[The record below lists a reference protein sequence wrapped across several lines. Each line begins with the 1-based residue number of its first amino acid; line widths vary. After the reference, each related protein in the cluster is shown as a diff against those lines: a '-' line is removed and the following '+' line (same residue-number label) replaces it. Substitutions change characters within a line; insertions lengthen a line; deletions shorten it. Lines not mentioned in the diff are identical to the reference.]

1 MCDGPGACRP
11 VIGPACAALSLAQK
25 VQVIILLL
33 LLFSRGPVSSLLFF
47 PSERVRQREADTE
60 WEADSGFQRQG
71 AGCTGV
77 GDGFLD
83 GFCVRE
89 GMSVIGSVMRKG
101 TEWH

>member
-71 AGCTGV
+71 AG
-77 GDGFLD
+77 FLD

-101 TEWH
+101 TERH